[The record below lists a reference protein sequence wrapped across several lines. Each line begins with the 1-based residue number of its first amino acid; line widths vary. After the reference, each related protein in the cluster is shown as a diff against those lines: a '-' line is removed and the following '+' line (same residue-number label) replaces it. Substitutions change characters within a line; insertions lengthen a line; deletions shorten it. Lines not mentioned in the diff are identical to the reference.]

1 MTALP
6 GVARPFK
13 GILLVLWAL
22 LILWLSLDP
31 SPPVPENE
39 LFGWDKLQHAA
50 AYALMTFL
58 AGSAFY
64 AFSGNFYRS
73 WLAAAG
79 ISIVYGGLIELLQ
92 GWCTEARSAEFGDLV
107 ADTIGAVVVLAV
119 VAALRYFRVAR

>member
-1 MTALP
+1 MTVLP
-6 GVARPFK
+6 NIARPFRN
-13 GILLVLWAL
+13 ILLVLWAL
-22 LILWLSLDP
+22 LVLWLSLDP

-58 AGSAFY
+58 AGFAFHAY
-64 AFSGNFYRS
+64 SDNFYRS
-73 WLAAAG
+73 WFAAAG
-79 ISIVYGGLIELLQ
+79 MSIAYGGLIELLQ

-119 VAALRYFRVAR
+119 VSAVRYFRIAR

>member
-6 GVARPFK
+6 SIARPFRN
-13 GILLVLWAL
+13 ILLVLWAF

-39 LFGWDKLQHAA
+39 LLGWDKLQHAA

-58 AGSAFY
+58 AGSAFCAY
-64 AFSGNFYRS
+64 SGNFYRS
-73 WLAAAG
+73 WFAATG
-79 ISIVYGGLIELLQ
+79 MSIAYGGLIELLQ
-92 GWCTEARSAEFGDLV
+92 GWCTESRSAEFGDLV

-119 VAALRYFRVAR
+119 VASVRYFRVAR

>member
-1 MTALP
+1 MTAHP
-6 GVARPFK
+6 GIGRPFR
-13 GILLVLWAL
+13 ITLLVLWAL

-39 LFGWDKLQHAA
+39 LLGWDKLQHAA

-64 AFSGNFYRS
+64 TFSGNFYRS

-92 GWCTEARSAEFGDLV
+92 GWCTQARSAEFGDLV
-107 ADTIGAVVVLAV
+107 ADTIGAVFVLAV
-119 VAALRYFRVAR
+119 VSVARYFGVAR